1 LEAQPCQSKNLL
13 IVLEEEEEIRRERD
27 LCYSTTTYL
36 KSYLALP
43 SFPSPPPRSNIYNS
57 CTTEAGVR
65 RRRRGEL

>member
-36 KSYLALP
+36 KSYLALLP
-43 SFPSPPPRSNIYNS
+43 FLPPRSNIYNS
-57 CTTEAGVR
+57 CTTEAGGR